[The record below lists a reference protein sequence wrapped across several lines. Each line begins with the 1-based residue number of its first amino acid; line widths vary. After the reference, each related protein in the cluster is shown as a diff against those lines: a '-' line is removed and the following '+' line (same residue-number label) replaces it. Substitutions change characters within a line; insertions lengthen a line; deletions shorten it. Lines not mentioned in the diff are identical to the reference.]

1 MGRPFTMRMP
11 DWANKNPDH
20 DELEL
25 RHKHMLCMPS
35 FEALRQY
42 EWIRLSGKFNMLTEG
57 RKVVEEMKK
66 LGFFDALAW
75 LLLCQEEKVF
85 FGTVYSTGMEHF
97 RKENPGNWFDAD
109 FLKDIQRSK
118 KRDLKE
124 QLRQLQAE
132 IDELE
137 NE

>member
-1 MGRPFTMRMP
+1 MGRPFSMRMP
-11 DWANKNPDH
+11 DWKEQNPDH

-25 RHKHMLCMPS
+25 RHKHMLCSPS
-35 FEALRQY
+35 FDALRQY
-42 EWIRLSGKFNMLTEG
+42 EWIRKSGKFNMLTEG
-57 RKVVEEMKK
+57 RKVVEEMHK
-66 LGFFDALAW
+66 LGFFDALEW

-85 FGTVYSTGMEHF
+85 FGTVYSTGMEQH
-97 RKENPGNWFDAD
+97 KKDHPGNWFDSE
-109 FLKDIQRSK
+109 FLKGIQQSK

-137 NE
+137 DE

>member
-1 MGRPFTMRMP
+1 MP
-11 DWANKNPDH
+11 DWEEQNPDF

-25 RHKHMLCMPS
+25 RHKHMLCSPS

-42 EWIRLSGKFNMLTEG
+42 EWIRSSGKYNMLTEG

-66 LGFFDALAW
+66 LGFFEAFEW

-85 FGTVYSTGMEHF
+85 FGTVYSTGME
-97 RKENPGNWFDAD
+97 RWKKEVPGNWFDAE
-109 FLKDIQRSK
+109 FLKGIK
-118 KRDLKE
+118 KARKRELRE
-124 QLRQLQAE
+124 QLRQLQDE

-137 NE
+137 DQ